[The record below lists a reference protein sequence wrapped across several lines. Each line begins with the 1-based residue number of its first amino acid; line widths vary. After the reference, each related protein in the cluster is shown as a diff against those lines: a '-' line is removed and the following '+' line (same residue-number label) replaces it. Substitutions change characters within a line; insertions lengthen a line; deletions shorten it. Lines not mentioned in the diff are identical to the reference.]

1 MTILIGQQ
9 FASCPVSRSIFVADI
24 SKQKKYIQIRKEL
37 QLKLQ
42 YKNTGQRRKVSSLKG
57 ILKQKMY
64 LSAAAPY
71 KYRPLAIIVCIAW
84 FSTLYSDVFAMTSTT
99 QKINTVTGSYTSLQ
113 DYQQLLSDLFDGY
126 DPFLRPRRRLAD
138 IVQVNATFAPI
149 SILDFDI
156 TGQAIQMSGY
166 FSVNWFDELLTWNP
180 MEYNGVY
187 SMKVPLQKIW
197 FPRLVIG
204 NVSTI

>member
-1 MTILIGQQ
+1 MHSTTT
-9 FASCPVSRSIFVADI
+9 ARC
-24 SKQKKYIQIRKEL
+24 KYQ
-37 QLKLQ
+37 
-42 YKNTGQRRKVSSLKG
+42 
-57 ILKQKMY
+57 
-64 LSAAAPY
+64 
-71 KYRPLAIIVCIAW
+71 PLAAIVFIAW

-99 QKINTVTGSYTSLQ
+99 QTINTVTRSYTSIQ
-113 DYQQLLSDLFDGY
+113 DYQLLLSDLFDGY

-138 IVQVNATFAPI
+138 VVQVNATFSPI

-180 MEYNGVY
+180 VEYNGVY

-204 NVSTI
+204 NVSTCTI